1 MILRYTLEDN
11 ENETGRVIGFGDS
24 EEFPFELSD
33 TDPLTFQ
40 NFVYY
45 RKGNGEWIYMTEE
58 ELSAYIESVQ

>member
-11 ENETGRVIGFGDS
+11 ESETGRVIGFGDS
-24 EEFPFELSD
+24 LEFPFELSD

-45 RKGNGEWIYMTEE
+45 RKENGGWIYMTESDL
-58 ELSAYIESVQ
+58 LSYIQGE